1 MRRKEELARCME
13 RRPDTGWVVH
23 VLIPLDGIKD
33 RLGVVD
39 KTQYLADSSEVRLIM
54 LDDKSIKLVPW
65 CACARVARN
74 LSTESQANRK
84 KKKKKNKKRKKNV
97 SSANSKP

>member
-39 KTQYLADSSEVRLIM
+39 KIQYLADSSEVRLIM

-84 KKKKKNKKRKKNV
+84 KKKNKKRKKNV
-97 SSANSKP
+97 LSANSKP